1 LFGFFDVVYSIL
13 LDFNSQHPD
22 SNMTLD
28 IQQVLISD
36 PVDPICSQ
44 ILQNHGISVTYAR
57 QWTKERLLQ
66 EIQVPIPS
74 NMISIV

>member
-1 LFGFFDVVYSIL
+1 
-13 LDFNSQHPD
+13 
-22 SNMTLD
+22 MTLN

>member
-1 LFGFFDVVYSIL
+1 
-13 LDFNSQHPD
+13 
-22 SNMTLD
+22 MTLD

-66 EIQVPIPS
+66 EIQVPIPFPILS
-74 NMISIV
+74 LLFN